1 MEYYIHESNG
11 ILYNNTNGMNTDETQ
26 KYDADLRNS
35 GTNVNML
42 YNSFYIKCLERQTYR
57 NR

>member
-26 KYDADLRNS
+26 KYDADLRNP
-35 GTNVNML
+35 GTNINML
-42 YNSFYIKCLERQTYR
+42 YNSFHIKCLERQTYR
-57 NR
+57 KR

>member
-26 KYDADLRNS
+26 KYDADLRNPD
-35 GTNVNML
+35 TNINML
-42 YNSFYIKCLERQTYR
+42 YNSFHIKCLERQTYR
-57 NR
+57 KR